1 MASIA
6 LIWTSRPASVHHS
19 DADALTSA
27 STRFGGIDSNSSMQR
42 KDPVQ
47 PSQVTA
53 AMGGRAASLHDRIDS
68 CRTCSRRSTLSIKR
82 VGIAAVLFSTV
93 LVCQAQGGTS
103 AEPDIAAPVAK
114 NTYVIGPADV
124 LSITVWKEPALS
136 ETIPVRPDGMVS
148 MALLG
153 DLQAAGFTPMQLTAD
168 VTNRLKHFVQDPR
181 VSVVVTAV
189 NSQRVFLLGEIA
201 HSGPVPLTPGMT
213 ALQAISTGGGLTQF
227 ANVKKIYVIRDENG
241 KQEKIAV
248 KYKQAL
254 RGDTNENVVLRS
266 GDTIVVP

>member
-1 MASIA
+1 M
-6 LIWTSRPASVHHS
+6 L
-19 DADALTSA
+19 
-27 STRFGGIDSNSSMQR
+27 
-42 KDPVQ
+42 
-47 PSQVTA
+47 
-53 AMGGRAASLHDRIDS
+53 
-68 CRTCSRRSTLSIKR
+68 IKR
-82 VGIAAVLFSTV
+82 VGVAAVLFSTV
-93 LVCQAQGGTS
+93 LACQAQGGTS
-103 AEPDIAAPVAK
+103 ARPDIAAPVAT

-153 DLQAAGFTPMQLTAD
+153 ELQAAGFTPMQLTAD

-189 NSQRVFLLGEIA
+189 NSQRIFLLGEIA
-201 HSGPVPLTPGMT
+201 HAGPVPLTPGMT

-254 RGDTNENVVLRS
+254 RGDTNQNLVLRS
-266 GDTIVVP
+266 GDTIVIP

>member
-1 MASIA
+1 MASKA
-6 LIWTSRPASVHHS
+6 LIRTSRPTTLLGS
-19 DADALTSA
+19 DETLGSATRLGDTAADGSTQFNDPIERLA
-27 STRFGGIDSNSSMQR
+27 STAPVNARRGRSSSM
-42 KDPVQ
+42 
-47 PSQVTA
+47 
-53 AMGGRAASLHDRIDS
+53 
-68 CRTCSRRSTLSIKR
+68 KR
-82 VGIAAVLFSTV
+82 VEFLAAVLLSTV
-93 LVCQAQGGTS
+93 LICRAQGGTS
-103 AEPDIAAPVAK
+103 ATAVIPATLAK

-153 DLQAAGFTPMQLTAD
+153 DLQAAGFTPMQLTED

-201 HSGPVPLTPGMT
+201 HAGPVPLTPGMT

>member
-1 MASIA
+1 M
-6 LIWTSRPASVHHS
+6 
-19 DADALTSA
+19 
-27 STRFGGIDSNSSMQR
+27 
-42 KDPVQ
+42 
-47 PSQVTA
+47 
-53 AMGGRAASLHDRIDS
+53 
-68 CRTCSRRSTLSIKR
+68 KR
-82 VGIAAVLFSTV
+82 VELIAAVLLSAV

-103 AEPDIAAPVAK
+103 AEPGITATVAK
-114 NTYVIGPADV
+114 STYVIGPSDV

-153 DLQAAGFTPMQLTAD
+153 DLQAAGFTPMQLTED
-168 VTNRLKHFVQDPR
+168 VTNKLKRYVQDPR

-189 NSQRVFLLGEIA
+189 NSQRIFLLGEIA
-201 HSGPVPLTPGMT
+201 HAGPVPLTPGMT

-227 ANVKKIYVIRDENG
+227 ANVKKIYVIREENG

-254 RGDTNENVVLRS
+254 RGDTNENVVLHS